1 MDINSATLFSPSRT
15 NSKIYATQKTATHKQ
30 IQIISK
36 GFTPKRKKREY
47 LVEMEKDTKKIS
59 KGLKIYTK
67 EEQKQTCVAMRAT
80 VST

>member
-1 MDINSATLFSPSRT
+1 LEL
-15 NSKIYATQKTATHKQ
+15 KKK
-30 IQIISK
+30 K
-36 GFTPKRKKREY
+36 KKKKKKRE
-47 LVEMEKDTKKIS
+47 EKL

>member
-1 MDINSATLFSPSRT
+1 MQHTKDIVP
-15 NSKIYATQKTATHKQ
+15 YKQ
-30 IQIISK
+30 IKIISK
-36 GFTPKRKKREY
+36 GFSADRKKRE
-47 LVEMEKDTKKIS
+47 EKL